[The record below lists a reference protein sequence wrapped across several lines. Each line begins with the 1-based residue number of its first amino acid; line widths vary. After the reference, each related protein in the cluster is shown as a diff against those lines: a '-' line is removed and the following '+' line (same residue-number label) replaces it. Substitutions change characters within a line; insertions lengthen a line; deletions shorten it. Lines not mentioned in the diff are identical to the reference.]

1 LITGGEGAATM
12 PHPYDDHRPRGA
24 SMNLRATVLA
34 VATGALLTAGA
45 AAAQAAGHEAAP
57 GTGAGT
63 GSDSV
68 AIVKNDRLTPSSVV
82 GYVLDT
88 DES

>member
-1 LITGGEGAATM
+1 
-12 PHPYDDHRPRGA
+12 
-24 SMNLRATVLA
+24 MNLRATA
-34 VATGALLTAGA
+34 VAAAAGVLLTAGA
-45 AAAQAAGHEAAP
+45 AGATTARAAGHEAAP
-57 GTGAGT
+57 GTGTRT

-82 GYVLDT
+82 GYVLDA

>member
-1 LITGGEGAATM
+1 
-12 PHPYDDHRPRGA
+12 
-24 SMNLRATVLA
+24 MNLRATVLA
-34 VATGALLTAGA
+34 AAAGALLTAGA
-45 AAAQAAGHEAAP
+45 AGTAGAAAQAAGHAVAP
-57 GTGAGT
+57 GTGTGT

-82 GYVLDT
+82 GYVLDA